1 MRKLK
6 LQVQMTVDGY
16 VAGSNG
22 EMDWITFNWDDELK
36 EYVTDLTESMGQ
48 IVLGR
53 NLAQGFIPHWASVA
67 QNPEHEEHPA
77 GVKFTE
83 SPKVVFSKT
92 LDESQW
98 DNTVLAKGDLVEEIN
113 TLKNQEGPDIIAYG
127 GATFVSN
134 LIKHGLID
142 EYHLF
147 VNPAAIGS
155 GMPIFQKLESKQ
167 KLKLVKAVPFAC
179 GIVVLNYEPKRD

>member
-16 VAGSNG
+16 IAGPNG

-36 EYVTDLTESMGQ
+36 NYVTALTEPVDC

-53 NLAQGFIPHWASVA
+53 ELAQGFIPHWAAVA
-67 QNPEHEEHPA
+67 ADPDHGEYTA
-77 GVKFTE
+77 GIKFTDT
-83 SPKVVFSKT
+83 PKVVFSKT
-92 LDESQW
+92 LDESEW
-98 DNTVLAKGDLVEEIN
+98 DNTVLAKGGLVDEI
-113 TLKNQEGPDIIAYG
+113 TKLKSQEGQDIIAYG

-167 KLKLVKAVPFAC
+167 NLKLVKAVPFEC
-179 GIVVLNYEPKRD
+179 GIVVLNYVPERD